1 MIYAFSCKEFYIH
14 MLTNSMFDGCCF
26 ETELKYLELFP
37 GGFFNFRQ
45 IKAATHNFS
54 SANKI
59 GEGGF
64 GPVYKVDYFQ
74 LGVLQILNLLRLLLT
89 CKNCHFHVF
98 LQGVL
103 PNGVPIAV
111 KQLSPKSKQ
120 GVSEFVNEIGTIS
133 ALQHPNLVKLL
144 GCCTEDNQLLIVY
157 EYMENNSL
165 AHALFGPKEIK
176 SRLNWPTRVKICLGI
191 AKGLAFLHE
200 ESKLKIVHRD
210 VKPTNV
216 LLDEDLNAK
225 ISDFGFAKL
234 YEGEKTHV
242 ITRIAGTTGYMAP
255 EYAMRGYLTNKADVY
270 SFGVVVLEIVSGKNS
285 MKYKPNEESF
295 YLLDLAYVLQQKGNL
310 IALVDSTLGYNYL
323 MKEALTILE
332 LAMLCTNP
340 SPTLRPV
347 MSEVVRILEGK
358 TQMKAPLLHAPY
370 STDDFVRA
378 KAMADIPLSTQSG
391 GTFGEGTSNAFS
403 SLVVGKEGEE
413 CNVKVDYSPEISED
427 T

>member
-1 MIYAFSCKEFYIH
+1 MH

-64 GPVYKVDYFQ
+64 GPVYK
-74 LGVLQILNLLRLLLT
+74 
-89 CKNCHFHVF
+89 
-98 LQGVL
+98 GVL
-103 PNGVPIAV
+103 PNGAPIAV

-120 GVSEFVNEIGTIS
+120 GVREFVNEIGTIA

-165 AHALFGPKEIK
+165 AHALFGPEEFR
-176 SRLNWPTRVKICLGI
+176 SRLNWPTRVKICLGM

-216 LLDEDLNAK
+216 LLDKDLNAK

-234 YEGEKTHV
+234 YEDEKTHV

-255 EYAMRGYLTNKADVY
+255 DYAMRGYLTNKADVY
-270 SFGVVVLEIVSGKNS
+270 SFGVVVLEIMSGKNS

-295 YLLDLAYVLQQKGNL
+295 YLLDLAYVLQEKGNL
-310 IALVDSTLGYNYL
+310 IALVDSTLRYDYS

-340 SPTLRPV
+340 SPTLRPT

-358 TQMKAPLLHAPY
+358 TQMKAPPLHAPY
-370 STDDFVRA
+370 SMDDFARA
-378 KAMADIPLSTQSG
+378 KAMADIPLSTQSD
-391 GTFGEGTSNAFS
+391 GTFRDGTSNAFS
-403 SLVVGKEGEE
+403 SLLASQEGEE
-413 CNVKVDYSPEISED
+413 GNVSVYYSLEISD
-427 T
+427 NTGSSSKKIS

>member
-14 MLTNSMFDGCCF
+14 ILTNSMFDGCCF

-45 IKAATHNFS
+45 IKAATQNFS

-64 GPVYKVDYFQ
+64 GPVYK
-74 LGVLQILNLLRLLLT
+74 
-89 CKNCHFHVF
+89 
-98 LQGVL
+98 GVL
-103 PNGVPIAV
+103 PNGTPIAV

-120 GVSEFVNEIGTIS
+120 GVREFVNEIGTIA

-165 AHALFGPKEIK
+165 AHALFGLEEIK
-176 SRLNWPTRVKICLGI
+176 SRLTWPTRVKICLGI

-310 IALVDSTLGYNYL
+310 IALVDPNLGYDYL

-340 SPTLRPV
+340 SPTLRPT

-358 TQMKAPLLHAPY
+358 TQMKAPPLHAPY
-370 STDDFVRA
+370 STDDFARA

-403 SLVVGKEGEE
+403 SLVVGKEGE
-413 CNVKVDYSPEISED
+413 DILAFASPPNSCSLQNS
-427 T
+427 